1 MMSGLKVLIADDHD
15 IVRKGLRALVEE
27 HPEWQVCG
35 EARSGREAVEKAI
48 QLNPDIVVIDV
59 SMPDLNGLEATRQ
72 IRKLCPR
79 TEVLIITQHD
89 SDEMASEVLDAGA
102 RGYVLKSDSDRDLAH
117 AVEALSHHKPFFTA
131 RVTEIFLANR
141 GRGGREADPTES
153 VRHRLTMREREI
165 LQLLAEGKTA
175 KEVASALGIAT
186 KTSDTH
192 RTNIMRKLNVHSVA
206 ELVRYAIRNKV
217 VEP

>member
-1 MMSGLKVLIADDHD
+1 MSTLKILIADDHD
-15 IVRKGLRALVEE
+15 VVRKGLRMLIEE
-27 HPEWQVCG
+27 HPGWQLCA

-48 QLNPDIVVIDV
+48 QLMPDVAIIDV

-72 IRKLCPR
+72 IRKACPN
-79 TEVLIITQHD
+79 TEVLVVTHHD
-89 SDEMASEVLDAGA
+89 SDEVAAEVLDAGA
-102 RGYVLKSDSDRDLAH
+102 RGYVLKSDSDRDLVH
-117 AVEALSHHKPFFTA
+117 AVEVLSQHKPFFTS
-131 RVTEIFLANR
+131 RVTEILLDSRR
-141 GRGGREADPTES
+141 GKVTNLGGGVRE
-153 VRHRLTMREREI
+153 RLTMREREI

-175 KEVASALGIAT
+175 KEVASILGIAT

-206 ELVRYAIRNKV
+206 ELVRYAIRNKI

>member
-1 MMSGLKVLIADDHD
+1 MSALKILIADDHD
-15 IVRKGLRALVEE
+15 IVRKGLRMLLEE
-27 HPEWQVCG
+27 HPGWEVCG
-35 EARSGREAVEKAI
+35 EARSGREAVDKAV
-48 QLNPDIVVIDV
+48 QLGPDVTVIDV

-72 IRKLCPR
+72 ILKACPKA
-79 TEVLIITQHD
+79 EILVITHHD
-89 SDEMASEVLDAGA
+89 SDEVAAEVLDAGA
-102 RGYVLKSDSDRDLAH
+102 RGYVLKSDSDKDLVH

-131 RVTEIFLANR
+131 RVTEIFLNNR
-141 GRGGREADPTES
+141 GSRVTDPAES
-153 VRHRLTMREREI
+153 VRNRLTMREREI

-175 KEVASALGIAT
+175 KEAASALGIAV

-206 ELVRYAIRNKV
+206 ELVRYAVRNNV

>member
-1 MMSGLKVLIADDHD
+1 MNALKVLIADDHD

-27 HPEWQVCG
+27 RPGWEVCG
-35 EARSGREAVEKAI
+35 EARSGREAVEKTV
-48 QLNPDIVVIDV
+48 QLGPDVLIIDV
-59 SMPDLNGLEATRQ
+59 SMPDLNGLDATRQ
-72 IRKLCPR
+72 VRRLSPK

-89 SDEMASEVLDAGA
+89 SDEMAGEVLDAGA
-102 RGYVLKSDSDRDLAH
+102 RGYVLKSDSDRDLAN
-117 AVEALSHHKPFFTA
+117 AVEALSHHKPFLTA
-131 RVTEIFLANR
+131 RVTEIFLASR
-141 GRGGREADPTES
+141 GRGGREPDPVDA
-153 VRHRLTMREREI
+153 VRNRLTMREREI
-165 LQLLAEGKTA
+165 LQLLAEGKSA
-175 KEVASALGIAT
+175 KEVASVLGIAI

>member
-1 MMSGLKVLIADDHD
+1 MSALKILIADDHD
-15 IVRKGLRALVEE
+15 VVRKGLRLLIEE
-27 HPEWQVCG
+27 HPGWQICG

-48 QLNPDIVVIDV
+48 QLSPDVTVIDV

-72 IRKLCPR
+72 IRKACPK
-79 TEVLIITQHD
+79 TEILVITHHD
-89 SDEMASEVLDAGA
+89 SDEMAGEVLDAGA
-102 RGYVLKSDSDRDLAH
+102 RGYVLKSDSDRDLVH
-117 AVEALSHHKPFFTA
+117 AVETLSQHKPFFTP
-131 RVTEIFLANR
+131 RVTEILLSNR
-141 GRGGREADPTES
+141 GSKVTDPAES
-153 VRHRLTMREREI
+153 MRKRLTMREREI

-175 KEVASALGIAT
+175 KEVASILGIAT

>member
-1 MMSGLKVLIADDHD
+1 MSTVKILIADDHD
-15 IVRKGLRALVEE
+15 VVRKGLRMLIEE
-27 HPEWQVCG
+27 HPGWQVCG

-48 QLNPDIVVIDV
+48 QLTRDVTVIDV

-72 IRKLCPR
+72 IRKACPR
-79 TEVLIITQHD
+79 TEVLVVTHHD
-89 SDEMASEVLDAGA
+89 SDEIVGEVLDAGA
-102 RGYVLKSDSDRDLAH
+102 RGYVLKSDSDKDLVH
-117 AVEALSHHKPFFTA
+117 AVEALSQHKPFFTS

-141 GRGGREADPTES
+141 GSRVTDPAES
-153 VRHRLTMREREI
+153 MRNRLTMREREI

-175 KEVASALGIAT
+175 KEVAAILGIAI

-206 ELVRYAIRNKV
+206 ELVHYAIRNKV

>member
-1 MMSGLKVLIADDHD
+1 MSTLKILIADDHD
-15 IVRKGLRALVEE
+15 VVRKGLRMLIEE
-27 HPEWQVCG
+27 HPGWEICG

-48 QLNPDIVVIDV
+48 QLKPEVTVIDI

-72 IRKLCPR
+72 IRKACPK
-79 TEVLIITQHD
+79 TEVLVITHHD
-89 SDEMASEVLDAGA
+89 SDEMAAEVLDAGA
-102 RGYVLKSDSDRDLAH
+102 RGYVLKSDSDKDLVH
-117 AVEALSHHKPFFTA
+117 AVETLSQHKPFFTS
-131 RVTEIFLANR
+131 RVTEILLDNR
-141 GRGGREADPTES
+141 GSRVTHPAES
-153 VRHRLTMREREI
+153 IRKRLTMREREI

-175 KEVASALGIAT
+175 KEVASILGIAI

-206 ELVRYAIRNKV
+206 ELVRYAIRNKI

>member
-1 MMSGLKVLIADDHD
+1 MSALKILIADDHD
-15 IVRKGLRALVEE
+15 IVRKGLRMLLEE
-27 HPEWQVCG
+27 HTGWEICG
-35 EARSGREAVEKAI
+35 EARSGREAVERAI
-48 QLNPDIVVIDV
+48 QLTPDVTVIDV

-72 IRKLCPR
+72 RRKACPK
-79 TEVLIITQHD
+79 TEVLVITHHD
-89 SDEMASEVLDAGA
+89 SDEMAGEVLDAGA
-102 RGYVLKSDSDRDLAH
+102 RGYVLKSDSDKDLVH
-117 AVEALSHHKPFFTA
+117 AVEALSQHKPFFTS
-131 RVTEIFLANR
+131 RVTEILLDNR
-141 GRGGREADPTES
+141 GSRVTDPAELM
-153 VRHRLTMREREI
+153 RKRLTMREREI

-175 KEVASALGIAT
+175 KEVASILGIAI

>member
-1 MMSGLKVLIADDHD
+1 MSTLKILIADDHD
-15 IVRKGLRALVEE
+15 VVRKGLRMLIEE
-27 HPEWQVCG
+27 HPGWEVCG

-48 QLNPDIVVIDV
+48 QLTPDVTVIDV

-72 IRKLCPR
+72 IRKACPK
-79 TEVLIITQHD
+79 TEVLVITHHD
-89 SDEMASEVLDAGA
+89 SDEMAAEVLDAGA
-102 RGYVLKSDSDRDLAH
+102 RGYVLKSDSDKDLVH
-117 AVEALSHHKPFFTA
+117 AVETLSQHKPFFTS
-131 RVTEIFLANR
+131 RITEILLDNR
-141 GRGGREADPTES
+141 GSGVTDPAES
-153 VRHRLTMREREI
+153 LRSRLTMREREI

-175 KEVASALGIAT
+175 KEVASILGIAV